1 MGQQLGIV
9 VLIDIPAAVESNS
22 LAGNIW
28 LVDNGGW
35 DGSTGEGSPDLVCAI
50 DVTDAQLDPGNAV
63 LNWIPIGIGT
73 IPINIPQTFF
83 LYDDDRRA
91 LAQRPLPA
99 LHQGIFPV
107 RIRNLVGD
115 EVNIKHPGHL
125 LKEAPRADPQMLLSA
140 QGFVDP
146 GTARFK
152 RTGESRVAQPGDQ
165 DLVYYPDPAILRIH
179 GEALDAGVIYPAQYG
194 SPEMFSRGLYWS
206 ASVNPNL
213 LGLYRY
219 TIEIALYYSRRDAD
233 GRVVDDWVIL
243 SHDAWIKI
251 STGAPR
257 NGFPAVTLD
266 LVSNDAGAQGA

>member
-9 VLIDIPAAVESNS
+9 VMIDIPAAIESNT
-22 LAGNIW
+22 LEGNIW

-35 DGSTGEGSPDLVCAI
+35 DGSTGQGSPNLVSAL
-50 DVTDAQLDPGNAV
+50 DVTDAQFDPGNAV

-73 IPINIPQTFF
+73 IPISVPQSFF
-83 LYDDDRRA
+83 LYDGDRRA

-99 LHQGIFPV
+99 LHQRIFPV
-107 RIRNLVGD
+107 RIRNLMGD
-115 EVNIKHPGHL
+115 EVNIKHPEHL
-125 LKEAPRADPQMLLSA
+125 AREAPQADPQMPLSA
-140 QGFVDP
+140 RGYVDP
-146 GTARFK
+146 GVARFR
-152 RTGESRVAQPGDQ
+152 RTGASRVAQPGDQ
-165 DLVYYPDPAILRIH
+165 DLAYYPDPAILRIH

-206 ASVNPNL
+206 AAVDPAR

-219 TIEIALYYSRRDAD
+219 TIEIGLYYSRRDAD
-233 GRVVDDWVIL
+233 GKVVDDWVIL

-257 NGFPAVTLD
+257 NGFPGAVLA
-266 LVSNDAGAQGA
+266 LCPSPADAEEA